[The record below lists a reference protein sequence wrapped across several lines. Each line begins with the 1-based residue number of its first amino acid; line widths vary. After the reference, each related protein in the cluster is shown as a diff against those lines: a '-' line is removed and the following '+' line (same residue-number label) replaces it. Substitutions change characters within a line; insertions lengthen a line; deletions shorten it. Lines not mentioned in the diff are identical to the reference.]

1 MRVRCTPGRA
11 DSNTEM
17 TAPSLTGGPVCLRP
31 LGARDEDLY
40 LRLHASDQAMRYVS
54 DTVDTETARVRFV
67 AACRLTAVADPA
79 YWIWT
84 VSMSGHAEDAG
95 IASLMASDAC
105 AEIGMLLLPEWQGR
119 GLGTHAVRRLVEYG
133 FEALGVARIESRQ
146 RAGNI
151 GWQRLMERSGFER
164 VEAAIIRPDW
174 LRWRRDRG

>member
-1 MRVRCTPGRA
+1 
-11 DSNTEM
+11 
-17 TAPSLTGGPVCLRP
+17 
-31 LGARDEDLY
+31 
-40 LRLHASDQAMRYVS
+40 MRYVS
-54 DTVDTETARVRFV
+54 DTLDTETARVHFA

-84 VSMSGHAEDAG
+84 VSMSGQAEDAG
-95 IASLMASDAC
+95 IASLMAGDSH

-119 GLGTHAVRRLVEYG
+119 SLGTHAVRRLVEYG
-133 FEALGVARIESRQ
+133 FDTLRVARIESRQ